1 MKPMSVKSFI
11 FDLDG
16 TLVHTTPEYRYM
28 VVGNTLETFNIKS
41 TKKDIDDF
49 WFLSEK
55 DRIKIIKDIW
65 KLDPEEQFWPA
76 FREYDALDL
85 RKKHTWVYDDV
96 GILSLLNKNG
106 LRTGIVTSA
115 PTHIIKLELSLL
127 DHEFGSVVRA
137 KLADG
142 VKQKPDPEGLIKC
155 MDDLGVNSS
164 NTLYIGNSKED
175 MEMAR
180 NAQVYGVF
188 VERREYDFGEI
199 EADLT
204 ITSLEA
210 LRELI

>member
-1 MKPMSVKSFI
+1 MSAKSFI

-16 TLVHTTPEYRYM
+16 TLIHTTPEYRYM

-41 TKKDIDDF
+41 TKKNIDDF

-55 DRIKIIKDIW
+55 DRIRIIKDIW
-65 KLDPEEQFWPA
+65 KLNPKEQFWPS
-76 FREYDALDL
+76 FRRYDTLDL
-85 RKKHTWVYDDV
+85 RKQHTSIYDDV
-96 GILSLLNKNG
+96 GILVLLNENR

-142 VKQKPDPEGLIKC
+142 VKQKPDPDGLIKC
-155 MDDLGVNSS
+155 MDALGINSS
-164 NTLYIGNSKED
+164 NALYIGNSKED

-188 VERREYDFGEI
+188 VERGEYDFGKI